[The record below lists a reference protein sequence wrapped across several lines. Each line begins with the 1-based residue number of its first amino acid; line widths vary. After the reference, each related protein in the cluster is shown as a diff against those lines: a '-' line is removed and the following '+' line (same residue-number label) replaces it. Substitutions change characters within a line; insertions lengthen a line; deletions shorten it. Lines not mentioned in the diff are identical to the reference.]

1 MTYAIV
7 SDIHANADALK
18 RVLGDAASSGAEKLI
33 CLGDIVGY
41 GPLPHESLALIR
53 EAAELIL
60 AGNHDDAVSGRMS
73 DVDFI
78 DLAGDAIQRHRAEL
92 SKAEL
97 DFLSTL
103 PYTATIEGARCA
115 HGDFTDPKAFGYLDT
130 EESAKANFAAA
141 SEQLLFVGH
150 THVPQIYV
158 TGSSGAVHTLP
169 PQDFIAEA
177 GKRYI
182 VNVGSVGYPREANGE
197 CYSSYVL
204 YETETRTVRYRFLPF
219 AVASLLQRSA
229 VQVRKTQWLYL
240 GIAIGSA
247 LLLCLASL
255 LALRPTPK
263 TETPAPS
270 ALSAKSEPPPLAEK
284 TLALAPSQHFVHAN
298 LKLERNSPGAHLT
311 INFEDAAGRALTP
324 LAEVVPYWSH
334 KAFPAPRAAVKA
346 TLEVRALVEG
356 APPKIKSFA
365 PSVD

>member
-1 MTYAIV
+1 MTYAIL

-18 RVLGDAASSGAEKLI
+18 RVLRDAESCGAEKI
-33 CLGDIVGY
+33 VCLGDIAGY

-73 DVDFI
+73 DLDFI
-78 DLAGDAIQRHRAEL
+78 DLAGDAVRRHRAEL
-92 SKAEL
+92 SKEDL
-97 DFLSTL
+97 EFLAAL
-103 PYTATIEGARCA
+103 PYTAKIEGAECV
-115 HGDFTDPKAFGYLDT
+115 HGDFTAPTAFNYLDT
-130 EESAKANFAAA
+130 DEIARENFAAT

-150 THVPQIYV
+150 THVPQIQV
-158 TGSSGAVHTLP
+158 TGSSGAVHALP

-263 TETPAPS
+263 TETPTPS
-270 ALSAKSEPPPLAEK
+270 ALAEK
-284 TLALAPSQHFVHAN
+284 TLTLAPSQHFVHAN

-311 INFEDAAGRALTP
+311 INFEDAAGHALTP
-324 LAEVVPYWSH
+324 LAEAVPYWSR
-334 KAFPAPRAAVKA
+334 KAFPAPMSAVKA